1 MVFVLYIE
9 NIILVVVGFGVLI
22 KRGLALEGVR
32 SSNCSLY
39 VWQRRS
45 LGSTGS
51 SMFCRSMSSS
61 STSQGKPV
69 NVFFLHTLRINI
81 ILATGDAVSSP
92 GFFPEGTVSSN
103 VAKSETSILIFVL
116 TFSSK

>member
-9 NIILVVVGFGVLI
+9 NIILVVVGVLI
-22 KRGLALEGVR
+22 ERVLALEEVK

-39 VWQRRS
+39 VWQRHF
-45 LGSTGS
+45 LGSTRF

-69 NVFFLHTLRINI
+69 NIFFLHTLKDQYH
-81 ILATGDAVSSP
+81 TCHG
-92 GFFPEGTVSSN
+92 
-103 VAKSETSILIFVL
+103 
-116 TFSSK
+116 